1 MAILNSILGIIFI
14 FLVAFLLSNN
24 KKKINW
30 RTVIIGFLIQFGF
43 AVIALKWSVG
53 KYVLGKVALGVQSV
67 INYANEGV
75 SFIFGSL
82 SKDGSIFAV
91 NVLSVIIFISAI
103 VSILYYLGVMQFV
116 IKIIGGGLAKL
127 LGTSKLETISASANI
142 FLGQTEAPLL
152 IKPYVEK
159 LTESELFTV
168 MVGGLAS
175 VSGSILVGYS
185 LLGIPIEYLVSAS
198 FMAAPAGLVISKIIL
213 PEIKEAEVNNE
224 IEMVKD
230 DSANVVD
237 AAAKGAIDGLGLVLN
252 IAAILLALPEIK
264 EAEVNNEIEMVK
276 DDSANVVDAAAKG
289 AIDGLGLVLNIA
301 AILLAFVALIALVNG
316 LIGWVGGWFGFA
328 DLSLQTILGY
338 IFSPVA
344 AVIGVP
350 WNEAVTAGSLIGQK
364 VILNE
369 FVAFT
374 SLSPLMGTLSAKTVA
389 IVTFSLCGFANISSI
404 AILIG
409 GIGGMAPNRKH
420 DIARLGWKAVAAG
433 TLCNL
438 LSATIAGLLIS
449 I

>member
-1 MAILNSILGIIFI
+1 MAILNCIIGIIFV
-14 FLVAFLLSNN
+14 FLVAFLISNN

-30 RTVIIGFLIQFGF
+30 KTVIIGFLIQFIF
-43 AVIALKWSVG
+43 AFAALKWSVG
-53 KYVLGKVALGVQSV
+53 KYILSRISLGVQSV
-67 INYANEGV
+67 IDYAKEGI

-82 SKDGSIFAV
+82 SNDGSIFAV
-91 NVLSVIIFISAI
+91 NVLGVIIFISAL
-103 VSILYYLGVMQFV
+103 VSVLYYLGVMQFV
-116 IKIIGGGLAKL
+116 IKLIGGGLSKL
-127 LGTSKLETISASANI
+127 LGTSKLETISSAANI

-198 FMAAPAGLVISKIIL
+198 FMSAPAGLIISKIII
-213 PEIKEAEVNNE
+213 PEIREAKVNEE

-230 DSANVVD
+230 DSSNIVD
-237 AAAKGAIDGLGLVLN
+237 AA
-252 IAAILLALPEIK
+252 
-264 EAEVNNEIEMVK
+264 
-276 DDSANVVDAAAKG
+276 SKG

-316 LIGWVGGWFGFA
+316 IIGLMGGLFGI
-328 DLSLQTILGY
+328 DNLSLQSILGY
-338 IFSPVA
+338 IFAPIA
-344 AVIGVP
+344 TIIGVP
-350 WNEAVTAGSLIGQK
+350 MKESVIAGSLIGQK
-364 VILNE
+364 IILNE

-374 SLSPLMGTLSAKTVA
+374 SLSEIISTLSPKTIA

-409 GIGGMAPNRKH
+409 GIGGMAPSRKH
-420 DIARLGWKAVAAG
+420 DIARLGWKAVLGG
-433 TLCNL
+433 TLANL
-438 LSATIAGLLIS
+438 LSATIAGFLLTI
-449 I
+449 